1 MGAKCRRNNSCNC
14 MRISVLLCSVGFSFE
29 LIQTQH
35 ISNLPCDN
43 CVGYQ
48 LCYFVTRY
56 SELRISLLSLVML
69 AFAGATDQMG
79 ILAKSTDSK
88 KIYFQENLP
97 LITKVLEFYTFRKKF
112 CVVHSCLY
120 LVLSLVYKVRDSHG
134 YLANS
139 LQVIVARLCF
149 DWSFQ

>member
-1 MGAKCRRNNSCNC
+1 
-14 MRISVLLCSVGFSFE
+14 
-29 LIQTQH
+29 
-35 ISNLPCDN
+35 
-43 CVGYQ
+43 
-48 LCYFVTRY
+48 
-56 SELRISLLSLVML
+56 ML